1 MSLCS
6 LGPPSR
12 VPHGGLEENG
22 PQECTQNRAKLFKP
36 QKKEKTDGGGGGGG
50 LLAGRRRKA
59 FLVGSI
65 SAEILEDNTAIWG
78 GRTPGEQKKKKKN
91 PERAEVYRHSGPYRK
106 VTFERTIA
114 RLFGHICCMNE
125 A

>member
-1 MSLCS
+1 M
-6 LGPPSR
+6 
-12 VPHGGLEENG
+12 
-22 PQECTQNRAKLFKP
+22 FKP

-78 GRTPGEQKKKKKN
+78 GRTPGEQKKKKKT
-91 PERAEVYRHSGPYRK
+91 PREPRFIGTVALTER
-106 VTFERTIA
+106 
-114 RLFGHICCMNE
+114 
-125 A
+125 